1 MLSNP
6 SSATSRKRSFINLQK
21 QRIMINLLIN
31 DQKVSVEPGTT
42 VLAAAKKLK
51 INIPTLCNHDDL
63 CVAGNCRVC
72 VVEQKGART
81 LIASC
86 ATPASEGMEIH
97 TNTLKVRNAR
107 KHIVE
112 LLLTEHRSD
121 CTKCYK
127 NQNCE
132 LQSLAN
138 EFAFG
143 DTIFLDLVEDHK
155 YNIDRSSP
163 SFIKDDSKCIR
174 CQRCVRTCSELQ
186 QVSAIAV
193 ANKGAHQKIS
203 SFHERPMSHVV
214 CTNCGQCV
222 NRCPT
227 GALVEKTYI
236 DQVWDAIYDPE
247 KHVVVQ
253 TAPAVRVAL
262 GEDLGYDPGERVT
275 GKMVNA
281 LKQLGFNSVLDTDFS
296 ADLTI
301 MEEGT
306 ELLVRLKK
314 ALVDGDKKIS
324 LPMFTSC
331 SPGWIKFI
339 EHKYPEFLPNL
350 SSCKSPQQM
359 FGALAKTFYAKKR
372 NIDPSKIVSVSIM
385 PCTAKKF
392 EADRPEMRASGF
404 KDVDYVLTTRELA
417 VMIKQAGIDFRN
429 IEETHYDSIMGNS
442 TGAAVIFGATG
453 GVMEAALRTAYEIV
467 TGREVPFGNLNITP
481 VRGMDGVK
489 EASIKIEGCVDAWKF
504 LEGAELK
511 VAIAHGLVNANKIMK
526 LVKSGQAHYHFV
538 EIMGCPGGCIG
549 GGGQPIPTN
558 MEIRKSR
565 MKAIYSEDEHMV
577 LRKSHE
583 NPDVIAIYKEFLD
596 QPNSH
601 KSHELLHTHY
611 VERDNF

>member
-1 MLSNP
+1 
-6 SSATSRKRSFINLQK
+6 
-21 QRIMINLLIN
+21 MINLTIN
-31 DQKVSVEPGTT
+31 NQKVSVKEGTT
-42 VLAAAKKLK
+42 VLAAAKELK
-51 INIPTLCNHDDL
+51 INIPTLCNHEDL

-72 VVEQKGART
+72 VVEQTGART
-81 LIASC
+81 LVASC
-86 ATPASEGMEIH
+86 ATPVAEGMDIH

-107 KHIVE
+107 KHIIE
-112 LLLTEHRSD
+112 LLLSEHRSD

-143 DTIFLDLVEDHK
+143 DHILLDLVEDHN
-155 YNIDRSSP
+155 YAVDRSSP

-193 ANKGAHQKIS
+193 ANKGLHQKIS
-203 SFHERPMSHVV
+203 SFHDKPMSHVV

-236 DQVWDAIYDPE
+236 DQVWDAIYDPD

-306 ELLVRLKK
+306 ELLTRLKK

-350 SSCKSPQQM
+350 STCKSPQQM
-359 FGALAKTFYAKKR
+359 FGALAKTYYAKKR
-372 NIDPSKIVSVSIM
+372 NLDPSKIVSVSIM

-392 EADRPEMRASGF
+392 EADRPEMRSSGY

-417 VMIKQAGIDFRN
+417 VMIKQAGLDFRN
-429 IEETHYDSIMGNS
+429 LEEAKYDSIMGDS

-453 GVMEAALRTAYEIV
+453 GVMEAALRTAYELV
-467 TGREVPFGNLNITP
+467 TGREVPFGNLNIIP

-489 EASIKIEGCVDAWKF
+489 EATVKIEGCLEAWKF

-526 LVKSGQAHYHFV
+526 SVKEGKSSYHFV
-538 EIMGCPGGCIG
+538 EIMACPGGCIG
-549 GGGQPIPTN
+549 GGGQPIPTS
-558 MEIRKSR
+558 MEIRKNR
-565 MKAIYSEDEHMV
+565 MKAIYSEDMHMV
-577 LRKSHE
+577 LRKSHQ
-583 NPDVIAIYKEFLD
+583 NPDVIAIYKDFLD
-596 QPNSH
+596 APNSH
-601 KSHELLHTHY
+601 KSHDLLHTHY

>member
-1 MLSNP
+1 
-6 SSATSRKRSFINLQK
+6 
-21 QRIMINLLIN
+21 MINLTIN
-31 DQKVSVEPGTT
+31 DQKVSVPAGTT
-42 VLAAAKKLK
+42 ILDAARKLK
-51 INIPTLCNHDDL
+51 INIPTLCNHPDL

-72 VVEQKGART
+72 LVEQKGART
-81 LIASC
+81 LVASC
-86 ATPASEGMEIH
+86 ATPVSENMEIH

-107 KHIVE
+107 KHVVE
-112 LLLTEHRSD
+112 LLLSEHRSD

-127 NQNCE
+127 NQKCE
-132 LQSLAN
+132 LQALAN

-143 DTIFLDLVEDHK
+143 DTIFLDLVEDHH
-155 YNIDRSSP
+155 YTIDRSSP
-163 SFIKDDSKCIR
+163 SFIKDDSKCIH
-174 CQRCVRTCSELQ
+174 CQRCVRTCSQLQ
-186 QVSAIAV
+186 YISAISV
-193 ANKGAHQKIS
+193 ANKGAEQKIS
-203 SFHERPMSHVV
+203 SFHNRPMSHVV

-236 DQVWDAIYDPE
+236 DYVWDAIYDPD

-281 LKQLGFNSVLDTDFS
+281 LKQLGFDSVLDTDFS

-314 ALVDGDKKIS
+314 ALVDGDTKVS

-339 EHKYPEFLPNL
+339 EHKYPEFLHNL
-350 SSCKSPQQM
+350 STCKSPQQM
-359 FGALAKTFYAKKR
+359 FGALAKTYYAKKR
-372 NIDPSKIVSVSIM
+372 GLDPSKIVSVSVM
-385 PCTAKKF
+385 PCVAKKF

-404 KDVDYVLTTRELA
+404 KDIDYVLTTRELA
-417 VMIKQAGIDFRN
+417 VMIKQAGLDFRN
-429 IEETHYDSIMGNS
+429 LEPVHYDSIMGDS

-467 TGREVPFGNLNITP
+467 TGREVPFKNLNITP

-489 EASIKIEGCVDAWKF
+489 EATVKIEGCVDDWKF

-511 VAIAHGLVNANKIMK
+511 VAIAHGLVNANQIMK
-526 LVKSGQAHYHFV
+526 EVKEGKSPYHFV
-538 EIMGCPGGCIG
+538 EIMACPGGCIG
-549 GGGQPIPTN
+549 GGGQPIPTS
-558 MEIRKSR
+558 MEIRKNR
-565 MKAIYSEDEHMV
+565 MKAIYEEDEHMI

-596 QPNSH
+596 KPNSH

-611 VERDNF
+611 TERDNY

>member
-1 MLSNP
+1 MVNLV
-6 SSATSRKRSFINLQK
+6 IN
-21 QRIMINLLIN
+21 N
-31 DQKVSVEPGTT
+31 QKVSVEEGTT

-72 VVEQKGART
+72 VVEQKGARA
-81 LIASC
+81 LVASC
-86 ATPASEGMEIH
+86 ATPVSEGMEIN

-112 LLLTEHRSD
+112 LLLSEHRSD

-143 DTIFLDLVEDHK
+143 DHIFMDLVADKH
-155 YNIDRSSP
+155 YNVDRSSP

-186 QVSAIAV
+186 YVSAIAV
-193 ANKGAHQKIS
+193 SNKGAHQKIS
-203 SFHERPMSHVV
+203 SFHNKPMSHVV

-281 LKQLGFNSVLDTDFS
+281 LRQLGFDSVLDTDFT

-314 ALVDGDKKIS
+314 ALVDGDTKVS

-350 SSCKSPQQM
+350 STCKSPQQM
-359 FGALAKTFYAKKR
+359 FGALAKTFYAKRR

-385 PCTAKKF
+385 PCVAKKF
-392 EADRPEMRASGF
+392 ESDRPEMRSSGF

-429 IEETHYDSIMGNS
+429 LEEAKYDSVMGDS

-467 TGREVPFGNLNITP
+467 TGREVPFKNLNITP

-489 EASIKIEGCVDAWKF
+489 EATVKIEGCVEDWKF

-511 VAIAHGLVNANKIMK
+511 EAIGHGLANADKIMK
-526 LVKSGQAHYHFV
+526 LTKSGKAQYHFI

-558 MEIRKSR
+558 MTIRKQR
-565 MKAIYSEDEHMV
+565 MDAIYSEDEHMV
-577 LRKSHE
+577 LRKSHQ
-583 NPDVIAIYKEFLD
+583 NPEVVAIYKEFLD
-596 QPNSH
+596 KPNSH

-611 VERDNF
+611 VERDNY

>member
-1 MLSNP
+1 
-6 SSATSRKRSFINLQK
+6 
-21 QRIMINLLIN
+21 MINLTIN
-31 DQKVSVEPGTT
+31 NQNISVEPGST
-42 VLAAAKKLK
+42 VLQAARKLN

-72 VVEQKGART
+72 VVEQTGART
-81 LIASC
+81 LIAAC
-86 ATPASEGMEIH
+86 AMPVSEGMDIH

-107 KHIVE
+107 RHIVE
-112 LLLTEHRSD
+112 LLLTEHNAD

-143 DTIFLDLVEDHK
+143 DTIFLDLVEDHN
-155 YNIDRSSP
+155 YTIDRSSP

-174 CQRCVRTCSELQ
+174 CQRCVRTCEELQ
-186 QVSAIAV
+186 YISAIAV

-203 SFHERPMSHVV
+203 SFHNKPMSHVV

-227 GALVEKTYI
+227 GALVEKTCI
-236 DQVWDAIYDPE
+236 DQVWDAIYDPD

-281 LKQLGFNSVLDTDFS
+281 LRQLGFDSVLDTDFT

-306 ELLVRLKK
+306 ELLTRLKK
-314 ALVDGDKKIS
+314 ALVDGDKKVS

-331 SPGWIKFI
+331 SPGWVKFI
-339 EHKYPEFLPNL
+339 EHKYPEYLPNL
-350 SSCKSPQQM
+350 STCKSPQQM
-359 FGALAKTFYAKKR
+359 FGALSKTFYAQKR
-372 NIDPSKIVSVSIM
+372 NLDPSKVVSVSVM

-392 EADRPEMRASGF
+392 EADRPEMRASGY
-404 KDVDYVLTTRELA
+404 KDVDFVLTTRELA
-417 VMIKQAGIDFRN
+417 VMIKQAGINFSNLDESN
-429 IEETHYDSIMGNS
+429 YDSIMGDS
-442 TGAAVIFGATG
+442 TGAGVIFGATG

-467 TGREVPFGNLNITP
+467 TGREVPFANLNITP

-489 EASIKIEGCVDAWKF
+489 EATIKIEGCLEEWKF

-511 VAIAHGLVNANKIMK
+511 VAIAHGLVNANNVMK
-526 LVKSGQAHYHFV
+526 HVKDGTASYHFV
-538 EIMGCPGGCIG
+538 EIMACPGGCLG

-558 MEIRKSR
+558 AEIRKNR

-577 LRKSHE
+577 LRKSHQ
-583 NPDVIAIYKEFLD
+583 NPEIIAIYKDFLGK
-596 QPNSH
+596 PNS
-601 KSHELLHTHY
+601 KVSHELLHTHY